1 MKKLKTIS
9 KYNIIFFIILII
21 SFIYTSYYEFNS
33 KYKGNEKE
41 IKGFVIDKYYSN
53 EILTLIIK
61 GKEKVIVKYYNK
73 SNVNINDYIKIN
85 GELKLPK
92 SNTIFNMFNYKK
104 YLNNKKIYYIMNASN
119 ITVLKE
125 NSNLLYKIKNNIN
138 NKLDKYKSS
147 NYLKVF
153 ILGNKKE
160 IDTDMN
166 NIYRNLGIIHLLS
179 ISGSYISLIILV
191 LNKMIKNRYKHIYIS
206 VFLLFYIF
214 LTGFQ
219 ISIIRSSLSYIF
231 LVINKKY
238 NLNIKNKDIVLLIGS
253 LLIIINPFYIYDI
266 GFILSF
272 LLSYSLIYFNYLLDN
287 KSYFKKLLI
296 ISVISF
302 FVSMP
307 VIINT
312 YYSINFL
319 NIIFN
324 IMYVPYA
331 VFILFPLSFFTYI
344 FPFLDNVYY
353 LLIEV
358 FEKVSILFNK
368 INVFNISF
376 SKIPLILLLIYYYF
390 IFNKNKKMILLL
402 IIIFYLY
409 NYYVFNPRLYFID
422 VGQGDSALIRI
433 KNKNILIDTGGNYN
447 YDYSSN
453 YIMLF
458 KSLGVKK
465 IDTLFISH
473 GDFDHAGNA
482 VSFIDNFRV
491 NKVYINKYDLTDIE
505 KEICIR
511 KCIKLKEDKNI
522 KISNIN
528 FYILNPSFDMKDEN
542 DNSLVINFTLN
553 NRNILFMGD
562 ASKDVE
568 AKLINEYYFDR
579 VDILKVGHHG
589 SKTSSSEEF
598 IDEINPEYSIISV
611 GKNNRYGHPN
621 KEVLNNLEDSK
632 IYRTDKDGSIMFK
645 IKNNKLKIETCSP

>member
-92 SNTIFNMFNYKK
+92 SNTNFNMFNYKK

-272 LLSYSLIYFNYLLDN
+272 LISYSIIYFNYLLDN

-368 INVFNISF
+368 INVFNVSF

-390 IFNKNKKMILLL
+390 IFNKNKKMMLLL

-458 KSLGVKK
+458 KSL
-465 IDTLFISH
+465 
-473 GDFDHAGNA
+473 AW
-482 VSFIDNFRV
+482 
-491 NKVYINKYDLTDIE
+491 
-505 KEICIR
+505 
-511 KCIKLKEDKNI
+511 
-522 KISNIN
+522 
-528 FYILNPSFDMKDEN
+528 
-542 DNSLVINFTLN
+542 
-553 NRNILFMGD
+553 
-562 ASKDVE
+562 
-568 AKLINEYYFDR
+568 
-579 VDILKVGHHG
+579 
-589 SKTSSSEEF
+589 
-598 IDEINPEYSIISV
+598 
-611 GKNNRYGHPN
+611 RY
-621 KEVLNNLEDSK
+621 
-632 IYRTDKDGSIMFK
+632 
-645 IKNNKLKIETCSP
+645 